1 MLKLEH
7 KRATK
12 ESPTNRA
19 LENPKNCALMVTYL
33 FNKDYFFNK
42 FPIVKNISNMEIYT
56 QRMVAIPKTQT
67 IAVVNTS
74 PKTVVI
80 DKNRFLKN
88 IRA

>member
-1 MLKLEH
+1 MMT
-7 KRATK
+7 A
-12 ESPTNRA
+12 A
-19 LENPKNCALMVTYL
+19 YL
-33 FNKDYFFNK
+33 FNKAYFFNK

-56 QRMVAIPKTQT
+56 QKMVGPHKTAQ

-74 PKTVVI
+74 PQTVVI

>member
-1 MLKLEH
+1 ME
-7 KRATK
+7 
-12 ESPTNRA
+12 
-19 LENPKNCALMVTYL
+19 TYL
-33 FNKDYFFNK
+33 FNKGYFFNK

-74 PKTVVI
+74 PQTVVI

-88 IRA
+88 IRAKNKMHITILTIGYVNDVKSV

>member
-1 MLKLEH
+1 ME
-7 KRATK
+7 
-12 ESPTNRA
+12 
-19 LENPKNCALMVTYL
+19 TYL

-88 IRA
+88 IRAQIKMHITILTIGYVNDVKSV